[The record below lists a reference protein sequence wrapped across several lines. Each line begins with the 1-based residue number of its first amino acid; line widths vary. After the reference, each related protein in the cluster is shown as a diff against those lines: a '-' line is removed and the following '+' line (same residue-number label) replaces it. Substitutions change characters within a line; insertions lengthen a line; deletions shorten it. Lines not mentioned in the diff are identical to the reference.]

1 MWQQAAPENGPR
13 IMQVYRA
20 TVSINL
26 EKGRVCSS
34 RALQSNYAGRS
45 TKLELQDHVE
55 TQGPLILRG
64 VLIER
69 LTVVQRSV
77 VANFRPDQ

>member
-26 EKGRVCSS
+26 EKGAYVRHAPFSQTTL
-34 RALQSNYAGRS
+34 A
-45 TKLELQDHVE
+45 D
-55 TQGPLILRG
+55 
-64 VLIER
+64 R
-69 LTVVQRSV
+69 L
-77 VANFRPDQ
+77 N